1 MRQAAILWPCKSC
14 VHALSLIIKPWR
26 FCEASRQVSVLLP
39 LPTSLKIPGC
49 QAECL
54 LPYQPLVPRHTAMDD
69 SVMAYG
75 AAAAARAVSLTSVT
89 SPKWEWNLWLLGGHR
104 HLPHPLLPLRT
115 EWLAFFHTIFK
126 ARLWL
131 LYWYSKICIKIW
143 PDLQR
148 V

>member
-1 MRQAAILWPCKSC
+1 MRQATILWPCKSY

-26 FCEASRQVSVLLP
+26 FCEASRQISVLP

-49 QAECL
+49 QAEYL

-69 SVMAYG
+69 SVTAYG
-75 AAAAARAVSLTSVT
+75 TAAAARAVSLTSIM

-104 HLPHPLLPLRT
+104 HLHHPLLLLRT
-115 EWLAFFHTIFK
+115 KWLVLFHMIFK

-131 LYWYSKICIKIW
+131 LYWYSKIRIKIW
-143 PDLQR
+143 PDLQ